1 VNPGD
6 LQDDAT
12 AVAEHIADIALGSGV
27 TVACAE
33 SLTSGAI
40 AAHLGAAHDS
50 SEWFCGGVVAYLS
63 RVKFDVLGV
72 TPGPVITAGCA
83 EQMASGAARLMGADF
98 AVAVT
103 GAGGPGPEE
112 GKPAGTTFIAT
123 SSPRGVRVEE
133 HRFEGDPQEVVYSTV
148 LSALLQLAED
158 IEQALDAA

>member
-6 LQDDAT
+6 LQEDAT
-12 AVAEHIADIALGSGV
+12 AVAQHIADIVLGSDVSV
-27 TVACAE
+27 TCAE

-63 RVKFDVLGV
+63 RVKFDVLKV
-72 TPGPVITAGCA
+72 TPGPVITAECA
-83 EQMASGAARLMGADF
+83 KQMATGVQRLMSADY

-123 SSPRGVRVEE
+123 ASPGGVRVEE
-133 HRFEGDPQEVVYSTV
+133 HCFDGDPQDVVYSTV
-148 LSALLQLAED
+148 LNALLQLRED
-158 IEQALDAA
+158 IQRGLHAA